1 MSGSSKSFAISMH
14 ALLPLVWKIKYA
26 SFSEFK
32 REKSHLEKYMSE
44 KYLFVVKKLFILV
57 LETYLNKT

>member
-1 MSGSSKSFAISMH
+1 MH

-44 KYLFVVKKLFILV
+44 KYLFVMKKPFYFSIGDILEQNLTV
-57 LETYLNKT
+57 AYVEL

>member
-1 MSGSSKSFAISMH
+1 MH